1 MTKQSR
7 AQATSEKIQK
17 DQDLEGPGFRGPEF
31 RSEKALL
38 ESSPKAS
45 KNFKNFKN
53 FNFKYEEH
61 SK

>member
-1 MTKQSR
+1 M
-7 AQATSEKIQK
+7 EK

-45 KNFKNFKN
+45 RNFKNFKN
-53 FNFKYEEH
+53 FNPKIGEH
-61 SK
+61 SKQNHPNHLPRS